1 MQLQLNFGADES
13 EDRIDLLVFKVVR
26 VINEI
31 SNQPLL
37 VRAQLLSLIEVESKD
52 VATQTFDQL
61 NANQMAL
68 RQWANW
74 YKETFK

>member
-1 MQLQLNFGADES
+1 MQLQLNFDADES